1 MIFYFKS
8 SIEFS
13 SPELQK
19 FVKDNIPTASLVR
32 RMDNMRIRVA
42 TDRIWVLYV
51 FRSYVIVVCDE
62 AAKKY
67 AELISHWLYENT
79 RRDEHDDGGVMIK
92 DVVSEPVDISKTEM
106 SYRII
111 IPEDKTYNR
120 FNDVVIGTLTYLGQ
134 TVNVRANAYNIGLSV
149 EASPGTERVVT
160 EGARDQDSV
169 RRFVGGLFDP
179 ALRML
184 LDKISITPT
193 ETPLFVRVLVA
204 GTLEGVKQGAR
215 PEYRTDFIANPINPG
230 NVYIA
235 ISVTGELEVAVI
247 DAARVSQS
255 FQKPS
260 NMMDEKIK
268 FTRDIMSTVVGDRYK
283 EH

>member
-13 SPELQK
+13 STELQK
-19 FVKDNIPTASLVR
+19 FVKDNIKPVRLVR
-32 RMDNMRIRVA
+32 SMDNMHISVA
-42 TDRIWVLYV
+42 TGRISVLYV

-62 AAKKY
+62 TAKEY

-79 RRDEHDDGGVMIK
+79 RRDEHDDEGVMIK
-92 DVVSEPVDISKTEM
+92 DVVSEPVDNNKTEM

-134 TVNVRANAYNIGLSV
+134 TVDVSANAYNIGLSV
-149 EASPGTERVVT
+149 EASTATERVVT

-179 ALRML
+179 ALRTL
-184 LDKISITPT
+184 LDKISITHT
-193 ETPLFVRVLVA
+193 ETPPFVRVLVA
-204 GTLEGVKQGAR
+204 GTLEGVKRGDP
-215 PEYRTDFIANPINPG
+215 PEYRTDFIDNPKNPR

-260 NMMDEKIK
+260 NMMDTRIQ
-268 FTRDIMSTVVGDRYK
+268 FTRDIMRTVVGDRYK
-283 EH
+283 E